1 MIVADFTGGK
11 EMYAEIGPQLTGLDI
26 GVLGECVCV
35 CVCSCV
41 GACVCMGVC
50 VCTRVCVCVY
60 VYVCVFL
67 YFAVNNVGMSADY
80 PEYFADLPSNVRSC
94 CELM

>member
-26 GVLGECVCV
+26 GVLGECACVWGWWCIHVCV
-35 CVCSCV
+35 RK
-41 GACVCMGVC
+41 
-50 VCTRVCVCVY
+50 TY
-60 VYVCVFL
+60 LCVFL
-67 YFAVNNVGMSADY
+67 PIAVNNVGMSADY

-94 CELM
+94 CE